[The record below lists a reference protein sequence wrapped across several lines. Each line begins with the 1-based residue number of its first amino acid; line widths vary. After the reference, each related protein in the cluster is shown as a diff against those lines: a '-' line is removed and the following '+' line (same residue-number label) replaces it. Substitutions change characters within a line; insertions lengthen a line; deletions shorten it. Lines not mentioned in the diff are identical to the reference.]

1 MRGRDGMKRLIA
13 NVIPEETRLAVVGS
27 DGALLEFSVERP
39 ETPTLVG
46 SVYKGRVQKVLP
58 GMQAAFIDIDQ
69 EKNAFLYLGDDM
81 KNFPLN
87 EGQDILI
94 QLSKEGF
101 GTKGPKATREI
112 ILPGRYIALSPTTK
126 RVGLS
131 RRIENEE
138 ERSRLRDIG
147 EKICP
152 PDIGIIIRT
161 VAEGASEEE
170 LRRDLSV
177 LLEIWRQL
185 LIRYD
190 RSKAPSLLYR
200 DLELSVRMVRDYFT
214 LDTQEVVMDDKAN
227 FKKIH
232 ELLSDQLPE
241 LVGRL
246 KLYDGDEGIFSH
258 YQLKEQLKRLYQR
271 KLDLPSGGS
280 ILIDH
285 TEAMTVIDVNT
296 EKFVGKI
303 HMADTARQT
312 NLEAVD
318 EIVRQIRLRDI
329 SGMILIDFIDMSEEE
344 RGRIFQVMKEKV
356 KQDRNRVHLAGFTNL
371 GLMEMTRKKIR
382 KDLNSRLQD
391 SCFYCLGRGTL
402 FTPESVAISA
412 VRQLRRKK
420 NQFGKDRSILIQ
432 VHPQVA
438 TFFKESGW
446 VERLEKELAFSLKI
460 EANQSLRPDIYTL
473 LSGS

>member
-1 MRGRDGMKRLIA
+1 M
-13 NVIPEETRLAVVGS
+13 
-27 DGALLEFSVERP
+27 
-39 ETPTLVG
+39 
-46 SVYKGRVQKVLP
+46 
-58 GMQAAFIDIDQ
+58 
-69 EKNAFLYLGDDM
+69 
-81 KNFPLN
+81 
-87 EGQDILI
+87 
-94 QLSKEGF
+94 
-101 GTKGPKATREI
+101 
-112 ILPGRYIALSPTTK
+112 
-126 RVGLS
+126 
-131 RRIENEE
+131 
-138 ERSRLRDIG
+138 
-147 EKICP
+147 
-152 PDIGIIIRT
+152 
-161 VAEGASEEE
+161 
-170 LRRDLSV
+170 
-177 LLEIWRQL
+177 LEIWRQL

-190 RSKAPSLLYR
+190 RTKAPSLLYR

-214 LDTQEVVMDDKAN
+214 LDTQEVVVDDKAN

-246 KLYDGDEGIFSH
+246 KLYEGDEGIFSH

-371 GLMEMTRKKIR
+371 GLMEMTRKKVR

-420 NQFGKDRSILIQ
+420 NQLGKDRSILIQ

-446 VERLEKELAFSLKI
+446 IERLEKELAFSLKI

-473 LSGS
+473 LSDS